1 MKFTGNDNIDKHI
14 KRGLGPMDKVNMDDY
29 WSPHIPFLEHITE
42 VGSKEDIKTMFEENF
57 GIDNLLKYGDEVH
70 LILAKQG
77 YAHDQLAISE
87 NPEVRA
93 AVAANCDNPEK
104 FLGDDA
110 SEVKIAL
117 IKRDIGLEQFSN
129 DDSYWIQREVIQ
141 RGYNLESFVHHESPI
156 LRQAVAQQG
165 YGLEEL
171 SQSSEIRVLEAVAR
185 QGYDPERF
193 ANHENERVQ
202 YAACLA
208 GACPEK
214 FVNHPDAK
222 FRSAV
227 AKNGQY
233 LDILQHDESYGVL
246 YNVIGHN
253 YNLEQ
258 FASHPNE
265 EVRHSL
271 AVKVLISHDDEL
283 KERIYPLL
291 KDDESDRVRE
301 ILASDGY
308 YLDQYVTDESG
319 WVRSSVAQNGYG
331 LETLVNDDDED
342 VLMRVAEQ
350 GYGLD
355 RLKDHP
361 SSFVRGMVAAQ
372 GYQPEVFVN
381 DPSEEVAEVARPI
394 LAELE
399 WERTHEVT
407 LTEDDLNFLT
417 DDSLKL

>member
-1 MKFTGNDNIDKHI
+1 M
-14 KRGLGPMDKVNMDDY
+14 
-29 WSPHIPFLEHITE
+29 
-42 VGSKEDIKTMFEENF
+42 
-57 GIDNLLKYGDEVH
+57 
-70 LILAKQG
+70 
-77 YAHDQLAISE
+77 
-87 NPEVRA
+87 
-93 AVAANCDNPEK
+93 
-104 FLGDDA
+104 
-110 SEVKIAL
+110 
-117 IKRDIGLEQFSN
+117 
-129 DDSYWIQREVIQ
+129 
-141 RGYNLESFVHHESPI
+141 
-156 LRQAVAQQG
+156 
-165 YGLEEL
+165 
-171 SQSSEIRVLEAVAR
+171 
-185 QGYDPERF
+185 
-193 ANHENERVQ
+193 
-202 YAACLA
+202 
-208 GACPEK
+208 
-214 FVNHPDAK
+214 
-222 FRSAV
+222 
-227 AKNGQY
+227 
-233 LDILQHDESYGVL
+233 QHDESYGVL
-246 YNVIGHN
+246 YNVIKHN

-258 FASHPNE
+258 FASHPKE

-291 KDDESDRVRE
+291 KDDESDRVRD
-301 ILASDGY
+301 IIASDGY

-319 WVRSSVAQNGYG
+319 WVRSSVAHNGYS

-355 RLKDHP
+355 KLKDHP

-407 LTEDDLNFLT
+407 LTEEDLTFLT

>member
-1 MKFTGNDNIDKHI
+1 MKFTGNDKIDKHI

-29 WSPHIPFLEHITE
+29 WDPHVSFLEHITE
-42 VGSKEDIKTMFEENF
+42 VGSKDDIKIMFEENF
-57 GIDNLLKYGDEVH
+57 GIDSLLKYGDKAH
-70 LILAKQG
+70 LILAQQG

-87 NPEVRA
+87 NPQVRA
-93 AVAANCDNPEK
+93 AVAANCDEPEQ
-104 FLGDDA
+104 FLEDDA
-110 SEVKIAL
+110 SVVKVAL
-117 IKRDIGLEQFSN
+117 IQRNIGLEQFSN
-129 DDSYWIQREVIQ
+129 DESFAVQEEIIK
-141 RGYNLESFVHHESPI
+141 RGYNLDKFVHNDSPYI
-156 LRQAVAQQG
+156 QRAVAQQG

-171 SQSSEIRVLEAVAR
+171 SESSNIFVLEAVAR
-185 QGYDPERF
+185 KGYDPERF
-193 ANHENERVQ
+193 ANHENKNVQ
-202 YAACLA
+202 YAACEA

-214 FVNHPDAK
+214 FVSHPDAK
-222 FRSAV
+222 FRAVV

-233 LDILQHDESYGVL
+233 LDILQHDESSHVL
-246 YNVIGHN
+246 NNVIEHN
-253 YNLEQ
+253 YNLEK
-258 FASHPNE
+258 FAEHPNDR
-265 EVRHSL
+265 VRYGL
-271 AVKVLISHDDEL
+271 AIHVMKSHDDEL
-283 KERIYPLL
+283 KSQIYPLL
-291 KDDESDRVRE
+291 KDDRNDHVRE

-331 LETLVNDDDED
+331 LETLVNDDDEE

-394 LAELE
+394 LAEKE
-399 WERTHEVT
+399 WEQAHEVT
-407 LTEDDLNFLT
+407 LTPEDLNFLT